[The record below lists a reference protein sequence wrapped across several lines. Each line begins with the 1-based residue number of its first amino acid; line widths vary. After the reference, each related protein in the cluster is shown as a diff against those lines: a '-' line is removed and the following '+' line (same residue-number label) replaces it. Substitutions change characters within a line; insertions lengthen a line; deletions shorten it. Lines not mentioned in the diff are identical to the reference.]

1 MVDAAHD
8 KESRARDTIN
18 QLKLEIANLTK
29 LVEQGAGLNF
39 GQDASVQELM
49 KQKEELTRERDT
61 QLDDIV
67 KVRVTQYQEQGTLS
81 LTMHIHVHWTLCLQ
95 LRKQVA
101 ETTEQQRKAE
111 HEREIAEQK
120 VLEVYITIHEDF
132 LLQELIITPNHRC
145 ARRFRQR
152 TRRLTVKPGERLSW
166 KKT

>member
-49 KQKEELTRERDT
+49 KQKEELTKERDA
-61 QLDDIV
+61 QLEDIV
-67 KVRVTQYQEQGTLS
+67 KVRSFLRQIILFFMQALY
-81 LTMHIHVHWTLCLQ
+81 LQ

-101 ETTEQQRKAE
+101 DATEKQRSAE
-111 HEREIAEQK
+111 HEREVAEQK
-120 VLEVYITIHEDF
+120 VMEVMSFIYYVCTI
-132 LLQELIITPNHRC
+132 
-145 ARRFRQR
+145 
-152 TRRLTVKPGERLSW
+152 VLSCGLNCYR
-166 KKT
+166 